1 MRKAFIAAIAVLL
14 SAPALSTTLI
24 ENARG
29 IQVGPDGKIDRF
41 RGLVVNDQ
49 GKVVQVLRG
58 PGAPVMPFDKRVDAG
73 GRTLLPGL
81 IDAHGHVMG
90 LGLAALQLDL
100 VGTNSVEDLQAR
112 LRDYAG
118 RPGRAWILGRGW
130 NQELWPTKRF
140 PTAADLDA
148 VVPERPVMLERVDG
162 HAVVVNS
169 AALKAAGITAA
180 TKDPVGGKIERDSNG
195 NPTGLLIDAAS
206 ELVSAKVPPPSPVQL
221 AQALEKAQDLLI
233 ATGVTA
239 TADMGTSAAD
249 WAVMQ
254 KAAADGRLKVRIM
267 SYSAGLKPI
276 ETIARLGPSNWLY
289 EDRLRMGGVK
299 LYSDG
304 ALGSR
309 GAYLKQPYAD
319 QRDTRGL
326 RFLTDEELRDQA
338 GKAAALGYQIAIHAI
353 GDGANA
359 QVISA
364 YEGLSAKYGKE
375 RRWRIEHFQIVDP
388 TDIPRLAPAGIIASM
403 QPVHQTSDRLM
414 AEKRLGPDR
423 LAGAYAWRSVI
434 KSGARIAFG
443 SDYPVESPNPFPG
456 LAAAISR
463 QDMNGQPPGGW
474 IPEER
479 VTFEQALSAFTRDA
493 AYAGFGEQKFGALE
507 PGKWADFI
515 IVDRDVSAADPQAL
529 ARTQVLETWV
539 AGKKIWSAS
548 ASGERGK

>member
-29 IQVGPDGKIDRF
+29 IQIGPDGKIDRF

-81 IDAHGHVMG
+81 IDAHGHVIG

-169 AALKAAGITAA
+169 AALKAAGIAAA

-403 QPVHQTSDRLM
+403 QPAHQTSDRLM

>member
-1 MRKAFIAAIAVLL
+1 
-14 SAPALSTTLI
+14 
-24 ENARG
+24 
-29 IQVGPDGKIDRF
+29 
-41 RGLVVNDQ
+41 
-49 GKVVQVLRG
+49 
-58 PGAPVMPFDKRVDAG
+58 
-73 GRTLLPGL
+73 
-81 IDAHGHVMG
+81 
-90 LGLAALQLDL
+90 
-100 VGTNSVEDLQAR
+100 
-112 LRDYAG
+112 
-118 RPGRAWILGRGW
+118 
-130 NQELWPTKRF
+130 
-140 PTAADLDA
+140 
-148 VVPERPVMLERVDG
+148 MLERVDG

-169 AALKAAGITAA
+169 AALKAAGIAAA

-353 GDGANA
+353 GDGAM
-359 QVISA
+359 
-364 YEGLSAKYGKE
+364 
-375 RRWRIEHFQIVDP
+375 RRSFRP
-388 TDIPRLAPAGIIASM
+388 TKACPRNTA
-403 QPVHQTSDRLM
+403 
-414 AEKRLGPDR
+414 
-423 LAGAYAWRSVI
+423 
-434 KSGARIAFG
+434 KSGAGA
-443 SDYPVESPNPFPG
+443 SS
-456 LAAAISR
+456 ISR
-463 QDMNGQPPGGW
+463 LSIRP
-474 IPEER
+474 
-479 VTFEQALSAFTRDA
+479 TFPAWRRQ
-493 AYAGFGEQKFGALE
+493 
-507 PGKWADFI
+507 
-515 IVDRDVSAADPQAL
+515 VSSLPCSRSIRPA
-529 ARTQVLETWV
+529 T
-539 AGKKIWSAS
+539 G
-548 ASGERGK
+548 